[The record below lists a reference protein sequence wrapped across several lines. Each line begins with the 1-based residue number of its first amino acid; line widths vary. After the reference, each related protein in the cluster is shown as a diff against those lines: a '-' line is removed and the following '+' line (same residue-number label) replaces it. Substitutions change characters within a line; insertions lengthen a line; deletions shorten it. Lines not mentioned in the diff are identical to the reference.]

1 MVTAAPHSDDPHE
14 ADLVKRFG
22 SAKRPG
28 RPVAHARPAGASAEL
43 VEAAGKLS
51 EALEVVEHARG
62 HLYAFHRLSG
72 HADLTLQE
80 AVTALRDAGRPELAG
95 QVEQVLV
102 GRDVVRDMW
111 TFQLVEE
118 YDEQYWSVF
127 RHVEHSVRDALMSGR
142 PHVYEA
148 EMKHSEQRG

>member
-1 MVTAAPHSDDPHE
+1 MVTSVAQESSEPGE
-14 ADLVKRFG
+14 ELVERFG
-22 SAKRPG
+22 SAKHPERKVVHERPD
-28 RPVAHARPAGASAEL
+28 GAPDAL

-51 EALEVVEHARG
+51 EALEAVEHARG

-72 HADLTLQE
+72 TADLTLQD
-80 AVTALRDAGRPELAG
+80 AVTALRDVGETGLAE

-111 TFQLVEE
+111 TFQIVEA

-127 RHVEHSVRDALMSGR
+127 REVERYVRDALMSGR
-142 PHVYEA
+142 SHVYEA
-148 EMKHSEQRG
+148 EMKHTEQGG

>member
-1 MVTAAPHSDDPHE
+1 MVTSVTEEKSTAAGE
-14 ADLVKRFG
+14 LVERFG
-22 SAKRPG
+22 SAKHPERQA
-28 RPVAHARPAGASAEL
+28 AHERPAGAGDDL
-43 VEAAGKLS
+43 VAAVGKLS
-51 EALEVVEHARG
+51 EALECVEHARG

-80 AVTALRDAGRPELAG
+80 AITALRETGETDLAD

-111 TFQLVEE
+111 TFQIVEA
-118 YDEQYWSVF
+118 YDAQYWSVF
-127 RHVEHSVRDALMSGR
+127 RDVEKYVRDARISGK

-148 EMKHSEQRG
+148 EMKRSEQGG

>member
-1 MVTAAPHSDDPHE
+1 MVTSVAAEKAESTGE
-14 ADLVKRFG
+14 LVERFG
-22 SAKRPG
+22 SAKHPERQAVHSRPPG
-28 RPVAHARPAGASAEL
+28 AGDDLVAA
-43 VEAAGKLS
+43 VGKLS
-51 EALEVVEHARG
+51 EALECVEHARG

-80 AVTALRDAGRPELAG
+80 AVSALREAGEADLAD

-111 TFQLVEE
+111 SFQIVEA
-118 YDEQYWSVF
+118 YDAQYWSVF
-127 RHVEHSVRDALMSGR
+127 RDVEKYVRDARMSGT

-148 EMKHSEQRG
+148 EMKRSEQGG